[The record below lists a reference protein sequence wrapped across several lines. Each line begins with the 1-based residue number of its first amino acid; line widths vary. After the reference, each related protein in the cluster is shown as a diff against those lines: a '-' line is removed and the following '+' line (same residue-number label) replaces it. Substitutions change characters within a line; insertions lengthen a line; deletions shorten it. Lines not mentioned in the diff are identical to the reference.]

1 MKTYP
6 QKPPMTD
13 DERSAFLQKAP
24 IARLGSINP
33 DGTVHLAALWFTYDK
48 TSGSLM
54 FGTQDMTHKV
64 RNIKRNPKVTVLI
77 DIEGPPLKG
86 VLMYG
91 QAELDYRDVM
101 AKRVTIF
108 EKYMP
113 RDDAIRLAEMM
124 ASSYTPVIVRVRPT
138 RVSSYDYAKE
148 GMITLVH
155 A

>member
-13 DERSAFLQKAP
+13 DERVAFLQKAP

-54 FGTQDMTHKV
+54 FGTQDMTYKV

-101 AKRVTIF
+101 SKRVAIF

-113 RDDAIRLAEMM
+113 RDDAIKFAEMM
-124 ASSYTPVIVRVRPT
+124 ASSYTPVIIRVRPT

-148 GMITLVH
+148 GMLPLMH

>member
-1 MKTYP
+1 
-6 QKPPMTD
+6 MTD
-13 DERSAFLQKAP
+13 DERNTFLQKAL

-48 TSGSLM
+48 KSGDLL

-77 DIEGPPLKG
+77 DTEGPPLKG
-86 VLMYG
+86 VLIYG
-91 QAELDYRDVM
+91 HAELEYRDVM
-101 AKRVTIF
+101 TKRVAIF

-113 RDDAIRLAEMM
+113 REDAIGLAEMM
-124 ASSYTPVIVRVRPT
+124 ASSYTPVIIRVRPT

-148 GMITLVH
+148 GMIPLMH

>member
-13 DERSAFLQKAP
+13 DERAAFLQKAP

-54 FGTQDMTHKV
+54 FGSQDMTHKV

-77 DIEGPPLKG
+77 DTEGPPLKG

-101 AKRVTIF
+101 TKRVAIF
-108 EKYMP
+108 REIHAQ
-113 RDDAIRLAEMM
+113 RRRHQVCGDDGEQLYAGHHSGA
-124 ASSYTPVIVRVRPT
+124 AHARVF
-138 RVSSYDYAKE
+138 V
-148 GMITLVH
+148 
-155 A
+155 